1 MARKRISARSV
12 NRVKDEVYRQ
22 MLRVE
27 AGRPA
32 AQLPLALAL
41 LQAWM
46 TLGDQAFDS
55 DARRWLRSICP
66 VCLRMMETVG
76 ESATSLVPRKQRR

>member
-1 MARKRISARSV
+1 MARKRISANAA
-12 NRVKDEVYRQ
+12 NRLKDEVYRQ

-27 AGRPA
+27 AGRST

-46 TLGDQAFDS
+46 TLGDQPFDS
-55 DARRWLRSICP
+55 DARHWLRSICP
-66 VCLRMMETVG
+66 VCLAMIDVACHPP
-76 ESATSLVPRKQRR
+76 SN